1 MSDYRKGEWCDTVDG
16 IYWRFIER
24 HRDYFTSN
32 PRLSMMAR
40 MLDRLAPARRET
52 IFAAAEVFLA
62 RHTLLA
68 TER

>member
-1 MSDYRKGEWCDTVDG
+1 
-16 IYWRFIER
+16 
-24 HRDYFTSN
+24 
-32 PRLSMMAR
+32 MMAR